1 MIERYV
7 DIDFDNHISYEAEGG
22 FNNEHDA
29 TIIRLKVIDENAKY
43 YLDLGLFSGGF
54 SKYRTEALVIENG
67 YAMYRLPRDLT
78 HGHLHVQGVM
88 KIDDICRKTA
98 TITMRLGGS
107 INALDELPES
117 HPSWADSVDEQLEG
131 ASDMDILAI
140 LAEQDIITPMQQDGM
155 FFMDGTGLLLTI

>member
-7 DIDFDNHISYEAEGG
+7 DIDFDNRISYEAEGG
-22 FNNEHDA
+22 FDNEHDA

-43 YLDLGLFSGGF
+43 YLDLGMFSGGF
-54 SKYRTEALVIENG
+54 SKYRTEALPIENG
-67 YAMYRLPRDLT
+67 YATYRLPRDLT

-88 KIDDICRKTA
+88 KIGDICRKTA

-117 HPSWADSVDEQLEG
+117 HPGWADSVDEQLEG
-131 ASDMDILAI
+131 ASNMDILTI
-140 LAEQDIITPMQQDGM
+140 LAERDIITPMQQSGV
-155 FFMDGTGLLLTI
+155 FFMDGNGSLLTI

>member
-7 DIDFDNHISYEAEGG
+7 DIDFDNRNSYEAEGG
-22 FNNEHDA
+22 FDNEHDA

-67 YAMYRLPRDLT
+67 YAIYRLPRDLT

-88 KIDDICRKTA
+88 KIGNICRKTA

-131 ASDMDILAI
+131 ASDMDILTV
-140 LAEQDIITPMQQDGM
+140 LAEQDIITPMQQDGA
-155 FFMDGTGLLLTI
+155 FFMDGTGSLLTI

>member
-7 DIDFDNHISYEAEGG
+7 DIDFDTPISYEAEGG
-22 FNNEHDA
+22 FDNEHDA

-54 SKYRTEALVIENG
+54 NKYRTEALPIENG
-67 YAMYRLPRDLT
+67 YATYSLPRDLT

-88 KIDDICRKTA
+88 KIGDICRKTA

-117 HPSWADSVDEQLEG
+117 QPSWADSVDEQLKG

-140 LAEQDIITPMQQDGM
+140 LAEQDIITPMQQDSV
-155 FFMDGTGLLLTI
+155 FFMDGTGSLLTI

>member
-7 DIDFDNHISYEAEGG
+7 DIDFDNRISYEAEGG
-22 FNNEHDA
+22 FDNEHDA

-54 SKYRTEALVIENG
+54 SKYRTEALPIENG
-67 YAMYRLPRDLT
+67 YATYRLPRDLT
-78 HGHLHVQGVM
+78 HGHLHVQGIM
-88 KIDDICRKTA
+88 KIGDICRKTA
-98 TITMRLGGS
+98 TITMRVGHS

-117 HPSWADSVDEQLEG
+117 HPSWADSVDDRLEG

-140 LAEQDIITPMQQDGM
+140 LAEQDIITPMHQDGM
-155 FFMDGTGLLLTI
+155 FFMDGTGSLLTS